1 MPRKFPLPLP
11 AQKAMR
17 KLGQDIRDARLRR
30 RITTEI
36 LAERAGISRIT
47 LAKVEKGD
55 ANVLMASYVSVLF
68 SLGMI
73 DRLQDIADASHDLTG
88 RALEEERLPKR
99 VRMPQIKDGDDDV
112 E

>member
-17 KLGQDIRDARLRR
+17 KLGQEIRDARLRR

-55 ANVLMASYVSVLF
+55 ENVLMSSYASVLF

-73 DRLQDIADASHDLTG
+73 DRLQDIADASHGGTEQTSG
-88 RALEEERLPKR
+88 
-99 VRMPQIKDGDDDV
+99 
-112 E
+112 